1 MVEDGPAVTKV
12 WAHDHQQRLIMD
24 AQELEDLYKE
34 ACRMSEPWR
43 AESTVMSLH
52 TEETKENMRE
62 QDDKRGRR
70 KIDRSSRFNVYK
82 SVIH

>member
-1 MVEDGPAVTKV
+1 MNTAITQNIVQSLVEDGPAVTKV

-43 AESTVMSLH
+43 AESTVVSLH
-52 TEETKENMRE
+52 TEETKENIWENKTIKGGAER
-62 QDDKRGRR
+62 
-70 KIDRSSRFNVYK
+70 
-82 SVIH
+82 